1 MDCFEAFISVS
12 DIDEWE
18 KKKKGSFTL
27 AAGLELY
34 ATLFLPLLELLLPQ
48 ANALEH
54 AWSQVGL
61 CVGLSLGSGIRKRQN
76 QRKEVKYVYR
86 RVVVVNSIFFFFQ
99 PAK

>member
-12 DIDEWE
+12 DIDEWG

-54 AWSQVGL
+54 A
-61 CVGLSLGSGIRKRQN
+61 
-76 QRKEVKYVYR
+76 
-86 RVVVVNSIFFFFQ
+86 
-99 PAK
+99 